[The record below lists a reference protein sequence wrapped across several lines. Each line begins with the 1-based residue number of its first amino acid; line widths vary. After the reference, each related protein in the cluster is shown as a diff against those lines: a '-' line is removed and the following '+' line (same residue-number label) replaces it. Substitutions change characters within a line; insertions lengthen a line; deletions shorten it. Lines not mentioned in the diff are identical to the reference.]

1 MNFNLRAA
9 MKQTLSIEM
18 MFIFIENKI
27 DFEICL
33 NKSLKIKKIY
43 KILI

>member
-9 MKQTLSIEM
+9 MKQTLSSIEM

-33 NKSLKIKKIY
+33 NKSLKIKKNI
-43 KILI
+43 